1 MRWTAG
7 TGRAYHQA
15 MGDDRTSGDHEAGD
29 GPLIAAAALTE
40 RQLSVYRLSR
50 DGMSVPEIARRLEV
64 SDNTA
69 RDCLAQVRRKVALT
83 MRRAEARAA
92 ANASRTTGGDAA

>member
-1 MRWTAG
+1 MDDTA
-7 TGRAYHQA
+7 
-15 MGDDRTSGDHEAGD
+15 TSGGADAGD

-40 RQLSVYRLSR
+40 RQLAVYRLSR
-50 DGMSVPEIARRLEV
+50 DGLSVPQIARRLEV

-92 ANASRTTGGDAA
+92 ANAARTAGGDAA

>member
-1 MRWTAG
+1 
-7 TGRAYHQA
+7 
-15 MGDDRTSGDHEAGD
+15 MGDTQTSAGDDAGD
-29 GPLIAAAALTE
+29 GPLIAAAALTD

-50 DGMSVPEIARRLEV
+50 DGMSVPEIARRLQV

-69 RDCLAQVRRKVALT
+69 RDCLAQVRRKVALA

-92 ANASRTTGGDAA
+92 ANAARAAGDDAA